1 MAVTMNDV
9 VCDKNQQSPQE
20 GSHFTLY
27 QEFPTL
33 TMQVSLHSLTL
44 GWVWSPKIYNLDQVR
59 SSHFE
64 DWHNW
69 WEDSVHQIWH
79 WHGPV
84 VCQHHRPHPQWCTR
98 HPRPHQGGPLWRLQI
113 QAGPLQPHE
122 CKEYKYLQ
130 NFTAQYCV
138 LYRLTMFLHVKWG
151 IWVFW

>member
-44 GWVWSPKIYNLDQVR
+44 GWVWSLKIYNLDQVC

-64 DWHNW
+64 D
-69 WEDSVHQIWH
+69 
-79 WHGPV
+79 
-84 VCQHHRPHPQWCTR
+84 
-98 HPRPHQGGPLWRLQI
+98 
-113 QAGPLQPHE
+113 
-122 CKEYKYLQ
+122 
-130 NFTAQYCV
+130 
-138 LYRLTMFLHVKWG
+138 
-151 IWVFW
+151 